1 MTITKRSDHDSKQLA
16 GDDQLMLVQKIQL
29 LAYRINQASLADVF
43 VNQAPTTLHV
53 RVQPYYQNT
62 PKIDRTLGLSTG
74 PVAGVTIGMLLV
86 RLRNVA
92 NELQGILDKG
102 LGPKGEIA

>member
-16 GDDQLMLVQKIQL
+16 GDEQLMLVQKIQN

-53 RVQPYYQNT
+53 TVRPYFQNA
-62 PKIDRTLGLSTG
+62 PLIDRTLSLSSG
-74 PVAGVTIGMLLV
+74 PVAGVTIAMLTT
-86 RLRNVA
+86 RLRQVA
-92 NELQGILDKG
+92 EHLQGILDKG